1 MDSKDLYASN
11 DTCISKSYKND
22 NFSKLPYLLVGEGVV
37 EEFIKDANIAFMEF
51 NLESIDIAL
60 NIEKA
65 ELFLYTNSEY
75 FNEDYVWFPLQVY
88 IVEQDYNKELITWQS
103 GIKIRWTK
111 CQKVINKTH
120 CNGYINIDI
129 KPIVKEWIFNGKL
142 SHCGL
147 ALIGKD
153 SPNIIKFSSS
163 RGEHRP
169 FLRLT
174 FNTCDLLE
182 YREEP
187 NQVITTS
194 PYNYKENNKNNIPLV
209 DIPQEIVLS
218 NEVSIVNSIE
228 GEKSHIGK
236 DIYYVEESILKLEE
250 KIEEVEEEIERNKII
265 EEDIIP
271 KAQGYIEEVIEDN
284 ISEVIEDNILEEIK
298 LSDSEN
304 FAQFIG
310 KGIQSLTCCALIPL
324 QSIVIEGK
332 NINQDKSST
341 NINIGENHSYFVS
354 YTISV
359 IPGTI
364 KFEVGAN
371 LLLNSIKVPG
381 GEVRTSFNNN
391 AEEIFLSTS
400 IIFNTGSGNNTIQL
414 QYFSDTG
421 TTDILKIISL
431 NVIELK

>member
-22 NFSKLPYLLVGEGVV
+22 NFSNLPYLLVGEGVV

-60 NIEKA
+60 SIEKA

-88 IVEQDYNKELITWQS
+88 IVEENYNKESITWQS
-103 GIKIRWTK
+103 GLKIRWTK
-111 CQKVINKTH
+111 CQKVINKIH
-120 CNGYINIDI
+120 CNGYINVDI

-153 SPNIIKFSSS
+153 SPKIIKFSST

-174 FNTCDLLE
+174 FNTCNLLE

-187 NQVITTS
+187 NQVITTG
-194 PYNYKENNKNNIPLV
+194 PYNYKTANKTNMPLV
-209 DIPQEIVLS
+209 DIPQEIFS
-218 NEVSIVNSIE
+218 NNEISSIDSIE
-228 GEKSHIGK
+228 EEKNQIEK
-236 DIYYVEESILKLEE
+236 DIYYIEESILKLD
-250 KIEEVEEEIERNKII
+250 EEIEKEKII
-265 EEDIIP
+265 EDDIIP
-271 KAQGYIEEVIEDN
+271 KAQGYIEEIKDNN
-284 ISEVIEDNILEEIK
+284 ISESIDDNILEEIK
-298 LSDSEN
+298 LSNSEN

-310 KGIQSLTCCALIPL
+310 KDIQSLTCYALIPL
-324 QSIVIEGK
+324 QNIVIEGK
-332 NINQDKSST
+332 SINQGKSST
-341 NINIGENHSYFVS
+341 NIKLSENHSYFVS

-371 LLLNSIKVPG
+371 LLLNSIRVPG

-391 AEEIFLSTS
+391 AEEVFLSTS

-421 TTDILKIISL
+421 TIDILKIISL